1 MRLLTEDDRKYYR
14 EVWGFDPEADR
25 KRVGAKYQ
33 YRSEFPLSCD
43 PRLTAAGVKIAAEV
57 TFSTRGE
64 VINHIVFFRDRREA
78 HINCT
83 HTVIYSGTMDDALT
97 LAQDGILNKFRT
109 LGEQA
114 LFNRAGTAKLPPEEH
129 FVALR
134 SYVAAIAEAGIE
146 SLLGAGNPPAWD
158 GHDLGMSQP
167 FGFNAAMR
175 TQVVAALRE
184 VAPTT
189 TEAILRNV
197 FAELVTTGGP
207 AWFRSR
213 LMLLDGLY
221 FHYLMRNFVNNEFI
235 WKAGMSAPFAQFL
248 LDDPA
253 FFELIFETAPLSNL
267 IRCAVHWPDTPA
279 AVFTCIVTHARAE
292 DWIEP
297 AFPAPEDWADF
308 PIQLGPDTNLFLQM
322 AHYYSKSRIPPEGA
336 LDLGLVR
343 PVPDA
348 LKWFRRYRHT
358 IGFWALHHPHL
369 PVSALPTFAR
379 HPDPG
384 LRALVTLHREVP
396 PAMLVELASDPDA
409 HVRLGIAC
417 NDKTPQEVLMTLA
430 SDADPDVRESASRTA
445 RRQ

>member
-1 MRLLTEDDRKYYR
+1 MALVTEDDRAYYR
-14 EVWGFDPEADR
+14 EVWGFDPVADR
-25 KRVGAKYQ
+25 RTVAGKFQ
-33 YRSEFPLSCD
+33 YRAEFPLTCD
-43 PRLTAAGVKIAAEV
+43 PRLTAAGVQIAAEV
-57 TFSTRGE
+57 TFTARGE
-64 VINHIVFFRDRREA
+64 VVNHIVFFKGRREA

-97 LAQDGILNKFRT
+97 LAQDGILSRFRT

-189 TEAILRNV
+189 AEAILRNV

-207 AWFRSR
+207 TWFRSR

-253 FFELIFETAPLSNL
+253 FFEMIFEIAPLANL
-267 IRCAVHWPDTPA
+267 IRCAVHWPDTPP
-279 AVFTCIVTHARAE
+279 AVFLCIVTHARVE
-292 DWIEP
+292 DWLEYP
-297 AFPAPEDWADF
+297 FPTQEDWADF
-308 PIQLGPDTNLFLQM
+308 PIQLGSESRLFLEM
-322 AHYYSKSRIPPEGA
+322 AHYYSKARIPADGGLNLRLLRVVPGA
-336 LDLGLVR
+336 VN
-343 PVPDA
+343 
-348 LKWFRRYRHT
+348 WFKKYRCT
-358 IGFWALHHPHL
+358 LGFWALHHPNL
-369 PVSALPTFAR
+369 PVTALTMFAR
-379 HPDPG
+379 HPDAG
-384 LRALVTLHREVP
+384 LRALVTLNTQTSP
-396 PAMLVELASDPDA
+396 TMLAELALDPDS
-409 HVRLGIAC
+409 HVRLGVAC
-417 NDKTPQEVLMTLA
+417 NTKTPHDALA
-430 SDADPDVRESASRTA
+430 MLAGDPDPGVQLAASHTA
-445 RRQ
+445 QR

>member
-1 MRLLTEDDRKYYR
+1 MAEDDRDYYR
-14 EVWGFDPEADR
+14 QVWGFDPVADR
-25 KRVGAKYQ
+25 ISVGGKFQ
-33 YRSEFPLSCD
+33 YRTEFPLSCD

-57 TFSTRGE
+57 MFTKRGE
-64 VINHIVFFRDRREA
+64 VLNHIVFFKGRREA

-184 VAPTT
+184 VAPSAA
-189 TEAILRNV
+189 EAILRNV

-207 AWFRSR
+207 EWFRSR

-248 LDDPA
+248 FDDPA
-253 FFELIFETAPLSNL
+253 FFELIFEAAPLPNL
-267 IRCAVHWPDTPA
+267 IRGAVHWPDTPT
-279 AVFTCIVTHARAE
+279 AVFTCIVSHARAE
-292 DWIEP
+292 CWVEYP
-297 AFPAPEDWADF
+297 FPSPEDWVDF
-308 PIQLGPDTNLFLQM
+308 PIQLGPESNLFLEM
-322 AHYYSKSRIPPEGA
+322 AHYYSKSRIPPDGA
-336 LDLGLVR
+336 LNLGLVR
-343 PVPDA
+343 SVPGA
-348 LKWFRRYRHT
+348 LKWLRDYRRT
-358 IGFWALHHPHL
+358 LGFWALHHPHL
-369 PVSALPTFAR
+369 PGTSLATFAR

-384 LRALVTLHREVP
+384 LRALVTLHREVTP
-396 PAMLVELASDPDA
+396 TMLAELAADPDP
-409 HVRLGIAC
+409 HVRLGAAC
-417 NDKTPQEVLMTLA
+417 NQKTPRDVVAKLVE
-430 SDADPDVRESASRTA
+430 DPDRAVSGRASKLLHFI
-445 RRQ
+445 Q

>member
-1 MRLLTEDDRKYYR
+1 MRLVIEADREYYKS
-14 EVWGFDPEADR
+14 VWGFDPVDDR
-25 KRVGAKYQ
+25 HIVEGRFQ
-33 YRSEFPLSCD
+33 YWAEFQLPGD

-57 TFSTRGE
+57 TFVARGD
-64 VINHIVFFRDRREA
+64 ILNHIVFIKGKREA
-78 HINCT
+78 RINCT
-83 HTVIYSGTMDDALT
+83 HTVIYSGTVDDALT

-146 SLLGAGNPPAWD
+146 SLLGAGAPPAWD

-189 TEAILRNV
+189 AESILRNV

-207 AWFRSR
+207 EWFRSR

-235 WKAGMSAPFAQFL
+235 LKAGISAPFAQFIL
-248 LDDPA
+248 EDPA
-253 FFELIFETAPLSNL
+253 FFEMIFEAAPISPL
-267 IRCAVHWPDTPA
+267 IRCAVHWPDTPPT
-279 AVFTCIVTHARAE
+279 VFECIISHSRTE
-292 DWIEP
+292 EWTKN
-297 AFPAPEDWADF
+297 AFLSRVDWADF
-308 PIQLGPDTNLFLQM
+308 PIQMGPETDVFPAL
-322 AHYYSKSRIPPEGA
+322 ADYYSKARIPSDGA
-336 LDLGLVR
+336 LNFALIR
-343 PVPDA
+343 SVPGA
-348 LKWFRRYRHT
+348 IKWFRDYRRT
-358 IGFWALHHPHL
+358 LGFWALHHPHL
-369 PVSALPTFAR
+369 PLTALTTFAR

-384 LRALVTLHREVP
+384 LRALVTLHRSVTP
-396 PAMLVELASDPDA
+396 VILAKLAADPDI
-409 HVRLGIAC
+409 HVRLGAAS
-417 NDKTPQEVLMTLA
+417 NKQTPPEVLNVLA
-430 SDADPDVRESASRTA
+430 TDSDADVRNAATTTA
-445 RRQ
+445 R